1 MEETDRGDEGETDAD
16 SADDTE
22 PDPQSEALR
31 RQQLL
36 VGSGVAALAGL
47 AVSIGATQQFPALPV
62 PVALGVGMVTT
73 ALLFGL
79 LYASIF
85 AGA

>member
-16 SADDTE
+16 GADDPE
-22 PDPQSEALR
+22 PDAQSEALR